1 MGGRSTSGRSTSG
14 RSTSLLGR
22 TANHFLFRFPTFALT
37 LHHRVHHVIH
47 VGFSV
52 LAFLAFLA
60 FRLAFQRPFKR
71 KPVFK
76 RQVRHKGGHCGLLF
90 EFRIQL
96 SNFRNLAPRSL
107 GTQRFQH
114 GHRHARGHFVLAL
127 PTHCNPQNGVQVHFQ
142 QPNVSHAG
150 YVADFNVQF
159 HVFATHYSQK
169 PGLLHPRPDSPVC
182 ALHHLFSR
190 FVIRHPLPG
199 GFFGFHQPI
208 FNKPGHY
215 ARCDGILA
223 NALRNVR
230 VRSNLVIVIGDALVS
245 HAQFPLGFIDDRE
258 NHGHAPHDVLR
269 PYHGRIGQIGRV
281 PNVHDFHGR
290 HSNAAKLFNAVAA
303 RALQELPRFAQQ
315 RVQTLAQHVIHR
327 VVVIIVRISISDCPP
342 EIRPDVHV
350 GFRIELAHNFAREP
364 VVVAFHEGCNAPPFS
379 DFAVQAHDLGF
390 RQHRNKVVRFGP
402 LRRVHAIHLFALP
415 RRVVFDQ
422 RGLKRAVQNLE
433 QAVQRHCEPHD
444 RAHDEVHRLNP
455 AFNVPQLGRILPFGM
470 HSIHDVH
477 RLVVLNERRVNQPAG
492 LVQQF
497 RFAFCQL
504 LPRHDALFVQIRVI
518 QFDNLGIT

>member
-1 MGGRSTSGRSTSG
+1 M
-14 RSTSLLGR
+14 
-22 TANHFLFRFPTFALT
+22 
-37 LHHRVHHVIH
+37 
-47 VGFSV
+47 
-52 LAFLAFLA
+52 
-60 FRLAFQRPFKR
+60 
-71 KPVFK
+71 
-76 RQVRHKGGHCGLLF
+76 F